1 MSTKNSTSTKANSM
15 AELMARQSSQFQSL
29 KKGDIV
35 KGVVKKL
42 TPQEIL
48 LDIGYK
54 SDALVIEYDKQNL
67 ENLLS
72 ILKVGDN
79 VNASVISPES
89 EDGFPVVSLRRML
102 EDKVYSSLDKLYQ
115 ANETFS
121 AQVVE
126 LTRGGYF
133 VQTSG
138 GIKGFLP
145 NSQLINEKPNIGDSI
160 EVKVIEYD
168 REKKRIIISQ
178 KATKYVM
185 NISELEKL
193 AKKTTKVKVTVKFVA
208 SYGMYGEIELEK
220 GKLAEAFVHISE
232 VSHQRVE
239 GLEGKFSVGQVLDGE
254 IIDIDRE
261 NKRVNV
267 SLKRLEKDTF
277 DEVKEKYKPEQVVKA
292 TVKDVKSRGIM
303 LEIEPGVTAFI
314 SSSKI
319 PTGTTYTP
327 DESIEVEVVDFDAR
341 KRLVNV
347 SPVLKSK
354 FIGYR

>member
-1 MSTKNSTSTKANSM
+1 M
-15 AELMARQSSQFQSL
+15 AELMARQSSQFQTL
-29 KKGDIV
+29 KKGDVV
-35 KGVVKKL
+35 KGTVKKL

-72 ILKVGDN
+72 ILKVGDS
-79 VNASVISPES
+79 VTASVISPES
-89 EDGFPVVSLRRML
+89 EEGFPVVSLRRML
-102 EDKVYSSLDKLYQ
+102 EDKVYSSLEKLYQ
-115 ANETFS
+115 GNETFK
-121 AQVVE
+121 AQIVE
-126 LTRGGYF
+126 GTRGGYF
-133 VQTSG
+133 IQTSE

-145 NSQLINEKPNIGDSI
+145 NSQLLDNKPNSGDTV

-168 REKKRIIISQ
+168 REKKRVIISQ

-185 NISELEKL
+185 SAPELEKL
-193 AKKTTKVKVTVKFVA
+193 AKKNAQVKVTIKFVA

-220 GKLAEAFVHISE
+220 GKLAEAFIHISE

-239 GLEGKFSVGQVLDGE
+239 GLEGKFTVGQTLDGE

-277 DEVKEKYKPEQVVKA
+277 DEVKEKYRPEQVVKA
-292 TVKDVKSRGIM
+292 TVKDVKSRGVT
-303 LEIEPGVTAFI
+303 LEIEPGVMAFI
-314 SSSKI
+314 SSSKV
-319 PTGTTYTP
+319 PAGTTYTP
-327 DESIEVEVVDFDAR
+327 EESVEVEVVDIDTR
-341 KRLVNV
+341 KRLINV

-354 FIGYR
+354 FVGYR